1 MENKEEALV
10 VFHGE
15 TGIRFCYETEKGDG
29 IRSLKNVA
37 HFNYIKQKGK
47 EKKLFLI
54 NYYEFSSEKRNIDD
68 WALKEVYFDEIIF
81 NEEFRKTLMKSIKKI
96 LDEYNFDIANKPK
109 FKKKLSEY
117 YSQLAEID

>member
-1 MENKEEALV
+1 MEETLI

-15 TGIRFCYETEKGDG
+15 TGIRFSYETINGDG
-29 IRSLKNVA
+29 WRYIKNVA
-37 HFNYIKQKGK
+37 HFNYIKKKGK

-54 NYYEFSSEKRNIDD
+54 NYYEFSSEKRNIGDGD
-68 WALKEVYFDEIIF
+68 LKEVHFDEVIF

-96 LDEYNFDIANKPK
+96 LNEYNFDVSNKPK

-117 YSQLAEID
+117 YSQLVDIG